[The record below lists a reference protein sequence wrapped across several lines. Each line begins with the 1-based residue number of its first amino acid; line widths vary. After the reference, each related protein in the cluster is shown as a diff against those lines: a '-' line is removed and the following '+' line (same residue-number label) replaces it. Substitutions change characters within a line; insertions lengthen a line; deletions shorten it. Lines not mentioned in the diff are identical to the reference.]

1 MKCIKSTKLNNT
13 YKVGDIVRVEDFE
26 ADLKVSTGVW
36 EFVPKSEWKKEVR
49 GTQIL
54 PIVEE
59 KPKKKKKTNK
69 QD

>member
-36 EFVPKSEWKKEVR
+36 EFVPKSEWKNEVR
-49 GTQIL
+49 GTHIL
-54 PIVEE
+54 PDVEE
-59 KPKKKKKTNK
+59 KPKRKKKTNK
-69 QD
+69 QN